1 VNCQL
6 PIANYQLFAARRG
19 FARRCKNGRQF
30 SRFVV
35 QVLEPVRGYKLIFT
49 DQLQPKLD
57 FVSFLFGDTDLCN
70 KFSAR
75 TGFARCPVICRSR
88 GASACNF
95 DPKGLCL
102 SRLAE
107 VGLPNSERGERTSSY
122 GFLILPDS

>member
-1 VNCQL
+1 MNCQL
-6 PIANYQLFAARRG
+6 PIANCQLLAARRG

-30 SRFVV
+30 SRFLV

-88 GASACNF
+88 SASACNLIRKDSAF
-95 DPKGLCL
+95 NA
-102 SRLAE
+102 SRKLVCQIQNAE
-107 VGLPNSERGERTSSY
+107 SELLRTV
-122 GFLILPDS
+122 F